1 MISCFHLYALPYRK
15 VKHVYVPVIL
25 ALNDPIIDLRGDS
38 YQALRRIDVE
48 LETGNI
54 LLSTSYLVFLR
65 VFKSLRGLR
74 ETFGVIVVIRYTYKS
89 WM

>member
-15 VKHVYVPVIL
+15 VKHVYIPVIL
-25 ALNDPIIDLRGDS
+25 ALNDSIIDLRSDR

-48 LETGNI
+48 LETGDI

-65 VFKSLRGLR
+65 ILKSLRGLR
-74 ETFGVIVVIRYTYKS
+74 ETFGVIFIIWYTDKS